1 MRYLHLLSMRNK
13 NDVEQRQLSAQMSN
27 MQRET
32 SRLDL
37 ELLRKRFDLREAEII
52 FWVFNLEEVK
62 EKRARTHNV
71 V

>member
-1 MRYLHLLSMRNK
+1 
-13 NDVEQRQLSAQMSN
+13 MSN